1 MYVFSMCNQIESR
14 VLIKEHV
21 RRLKKVVQGQ
31 VHILWMEAGGRAATG
46 YKSGALYVFR
56 FQVIPH
62 YEVIA
67 LILQFAVSLLVSRS
81 C

>member
-31 VHILWMEAGGRAATG
+31 VHILWMEAGVRAATG